1 MKLLGFILSMCL
13 IINVACDDP
22 LEVIPENSVTFEN
35 FFKTDKDMEA
45 FLNSLRTELRGM
57 TGSMQTPAIVGAKY
71 DTCTSYY
78 QSMFNW
84 EPSQFTPN
92 HVDMSW
98 SSHYAL
104 VTLANILLE
113 QVDGS
118 EISEERKTYYKGQA
132 HFYRA
137 LMYFWMAQKWGE
149 CPLQTS
155 SRDITAKPKESKE
168 KVLQFALDEVNL
180 AISMLPR
187 NKDAVDASGNS
198 MATKKYNACKEV
210 AQTLKLEICLWKAA
224 ICNQPELLDDAI
236 KAANYVIDSCDFQ
249 LAADPE
255 TVCEEVMAGGSTEGI
270 FEVKFDIAESMS
282 WNNWH
287 MMYDA
292 ACFPVKPEDERGSI
306 NDVYLWIK
314 QSTIDEMYP
323 GTFDGPIKDGRY
335 TGDKRRLAYVY
346 EMDTT
351 ARNDEWR
358 KLANG
363 MAYPYKF
370 RKVQLGTSSWNLG
383 QFERFANDW
392 IIWRLADVILLRAE
406 AYARKGEVDL
416 AAADI
421 NRIRERAYGD
431 RSHDY
436 TSAEGDIRYAVFKER
451 ERELLWEGKR
461 WWDIVRNNYWK
472 TELWEFHRTE
482 LTQADVDRGA
492 LYMPIMHAS
501 EGESTLI
508 TQNEYWQSRY

>member
-1 MKLLGFILSMCL
+1 MKWINILFLSCFLMNL
-13 IINVACDDP
+13 ACDDA
-22 LEVIPENSVTFEN
+22 LDVVPENSVTFEN

-45 FLNSLRTELRGM
+45 FLNSIRTEVRGM
-57 TGSMQTPAIVGAKY
+57 TGSMGTPAIVGAKY
-71 DTCTSYY
+71 DTCTSSY
-78 QSMFNW
+78 QKMFDW
-84 EPSQFTPN
+84 EPSEFTPN

-98 SSHYAL
+98 SSHYGV

-113 QVDGS
+113 QVDNG
-118 EISEERKTYYKGQA
+118 EITKERKEYYKGQA

-149 CPLQTS
+149 CPIQTS
-155 SRDITAKPKESKE
+155 SRDITMKPKASNEA
-168 KVLQFALDEVNL
+168 VLQFALDEVNL
-180 AISMLPR
+180 AVQMLPR
-187 NKDAVDASGNS
+187 NKDAVDAAGGS
-198 MATKKYNACKEV
+198 MEGKKYNACKEV

-224 ICNQPELLDDAI
+224 VRNQPELLDEAI

-249 LAADPE
+249 LAATPE
-255 TVCEEVMAGGSTEGI
+255 EVCEEVLAGGSQEGI
-270 FEVKFDIAESMS
+270 FEVKFDIAESKS
-282 WNNWH
+282 WNDWQ
-287 MMYDA
+287 MMSDA
-292 ACFPVKPEDERGSI
+292 ACFPVKPEAERGSI
-306 NDVYLWIK
+306 KDVRLWIN

-323 GTFDGPIKDGRY
+323 GKFEGPIKNGNFV
-335 TGDKRRLAYVY
+335 GDRRRLAYVY

-351 ARNDEWR
+351 ALNEEWR

-363 MAYPYKF
+363 KAYPNKF

-383 QFERFANDW
+383 QFDRFANDW

-406 AYARKGEVDL
+406 AYARKGQMAL

-421 NRIRERAYGD
+421 NTIRERAYGN
-431 RSHDY
+431 RAHDY
-436 TSAEGDIRYAVFKER
+436 SVDEGDIRYAVFKER

-472 TELWEFHRTE
+472 TELWEFHRTKM
-482 LTQADVDRGA
+482 TQDDVDRGA

-501 EGESTLI
+501 EGESTMI